1 LCLLGQSF
9 APHEPLDQ
17 LVSEIVSELL
27 VFPVGMGELG
37 QSGRAPRYLVASF
50 ALTCFGMLLRATKQL
65 GLACLDRG
73 QAYLNPLLQW
83 SPGAHLCRPA
93 HIPRRDTRKP
103 FFAHV
108 DNVPRSGNYPAP
120 PPMVDVGGILNQHA
134 IRKAT
139 AFGLGLGLVFVTLSP
154 AISGLSLGHGCTL
167 LSYPC
172 MVHLIYFTEES
183 GFKVF
188 LPCQADTRG
197 PGMVVPVALLPIAL
211 ELDRGNGVVGH
222 GDRGRLQAVDDVVVI
237 GTALPDCAE
246 QGQETKQG
254 DETHHIVQ
262 QLAEATHE
270 MLLRV
275 KETGT
280 MAYGTLKLF
289 VKSSTNHSPPVALIA
304 STFAV

>member
-1 LCLLGQSF
+1 
-9 APHEPLDQ
+9 
-17 LVSEIVSELL
+17 
-27 VFPVGMGELG
+27 
-37 QSGRAPRYLVASF
+37 
-50 ALTCFGMLLRATKQL
+50 
-65 GLACLDRG
+65 
-73 QAYLNPLLQW
+73 
-83 SPGAHLCRPA
+83 
-93 HIPRRDTRKP
+93 
-103 FFAHV
+103 
-108 DNVPRSGNYPAP
+108 
-120 PPMVDVGGILNQHA
+120 MVDVGGILNQHA

-211 ELDRGNGVVGH
+211 ELDRGNGVV
-222 GDRGRLQAVDDVVVI
+222 VI